1 MPQQRPDTA
10 LSKQTNKVLL
20 SNQHTRENKKGGRTQ
35 PVVSLK
41 TLVFTCTKD
50 SSTNPVVL
58 RVLENKRL
66 CEGKQ
71 RLGGGCINQF
81 FEGIERCTKSKS
93 CTIQISYN
101 FVNYTSI

>member
-10 LSKQTNKVLL
+10 LSKQPNKVLL
-20 SNQHTRENKKGGRTQ
+20 SNQNTRENKKGGRTQ

-71 RLGGGCINQF
+71 QPGGGCINQF
-81 FEGIERCTKSKS
+81 SGGI
-93 CTIQISYN
+93 
-101 FVNYTSI
+101 